1 MAPITGRTIDTVGIG
16 PTGLM
21 EPGIVLTH
29 VIIITGQIRSARSA
43 PKKQTRATFGAR
55 LGHVMDGTQLTTT
68 TATTTTRS
76 IATSK

>member
-16 PTGLM
+16 PAGLM

-55 LGHVMDGTQLTTT
+55 RGHVDGTHLTTT
-68 TATTTTRS
+68 TATSTISS
-76 IATSK
+76 IAT